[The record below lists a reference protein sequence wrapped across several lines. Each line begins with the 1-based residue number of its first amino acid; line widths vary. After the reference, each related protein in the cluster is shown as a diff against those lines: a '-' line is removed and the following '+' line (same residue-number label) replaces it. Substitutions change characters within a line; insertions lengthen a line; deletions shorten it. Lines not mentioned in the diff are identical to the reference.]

1 MLLHPPLAPK
11 RIIIAPPLSRDAFA
25 SALDKGSDDD
35 DKGGDE
41 GVISSLSGRVLLGR
55 NCV

>member
-25 SALDKGSDDD
+25 SALDNVSDDD